1 MAAYASSFVPCNVWG
16 AMPADERRVYSAI
29 GYTYLHR
36 QTERDRER
44 ERETWH
50 ACSGFRVARVR
61 CGVR

>member
-36 QTERDRER
+36 QTERETERER
-44 ERETWH
+44 ERLGTLVQ
-50 ACSGFRVARVR
+50 GLGLRV
-61 CGVR
+61 